1 MQVSNSINQALNTFK
16 QNASSK
22 AENIQKSQIPN
33 QDNQE
38 KEEKSINEIIDNSAA
53 KVSISMNAQY
63 ILFEMNASKMTKDNT
78 FGQLTAS
85 KIQQGVLD
93 FLGGT
98 AKIDDKMLADIG
110 YSGKPILELT
120 QQEAEDLISEDGF
133 FGIKKTSQR
142 VADFAITLAGDNLD
156 NLAKVREGVV
166 KGFEEAK
173 KMFGGELPE
182 ISYKTQERTL
192 ALIDAKIES
201 LQNPKDKENIQ
212 EQE

>member
-16 QNASSK
+16 QNTDSK

-63 ILFEMNASKMTKDNT
+63 ILFEMNASKMTKDNA

-98 AKIDDKMLADIG
+98 GKIDDMTLKDIG
-110 YSGKPILELT
+110 YTGKPILELT
-120 QQEAEDLISEDGF
+120 QQEAEDLVSEDGF

-142 VADFAITLAGDNLD
+142 VADFAITLAGYNLE

-201 LQNPKDKENIQ
+201 LQNPKDKASVQ
-212 EQE
+212 E